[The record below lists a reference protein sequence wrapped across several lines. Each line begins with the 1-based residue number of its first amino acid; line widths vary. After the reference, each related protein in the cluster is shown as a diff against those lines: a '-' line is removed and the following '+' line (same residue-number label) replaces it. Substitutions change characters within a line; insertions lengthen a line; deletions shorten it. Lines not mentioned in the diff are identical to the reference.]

1 MPQGQNA
8 RSLTVAIMLFVAILL
23 PLGATSL
30 VIGTG
35 NDWITMGFGNNT
47 DDGHSFSVSAHAAF
61 DTGLSL
67 LFDLDGYTDQR
78 ETAMRY
84 STLSLSLS
92 YPFSFHPHPNLAL
105 TLSPLGGVH
114 LSGDLGLQALQNLL
128 HRILGRDE
136 VFLTEA
142 YDGVRAMV
150 TLGANA
156 QVSLTM
162 GSHRLGARVAATTVP
177 EWESRLDLSLLYQVE
192 EMLTVGVGYL
202 ARFDHDHHP
211 VRTLSVAQSQGLY
224 LFSSYHSPLL
234 NTAWAIWPETGFSWG
249 SFGID
254 VLAFTQPKRF
264 ATSDLSTVSG
274 IYYDRNGYQMRVS
287 GLLYRGFLLQV
298 HYSNGP
304 TEKGAALRR
313 NIGAW
318 SVGWQWEPFS
328 ASAFLRPSISLFAG
342 LKRYNLIKDYTTPVI
357 EAILPAIGIEAGVG
371 LGKKDAWIVG
381 DSAYHFRLAVALH
394 YTFESGSLVACDP
407 QWERIARPL
416 TLLFGLVLQIDHDLS
431 TE

>member
-35 NDWITMGFGNNT
+35 NVWITMGFGNNT

-254 VLAFTQPKRF
+254 VLAFTQPKRL
-264 ATSDLSTVSG
+264 AKADLSTVSG

-304 TEKGAALRR
+304 TEKGAPLRR

-328 ASAFLRPSISLFAG
+328 ASAFLRPSISL
-342 LKRYNLIKDYTTPVI
+342 
-357 EAILPAIGIEAGVG
+357 LPASSATTSSRSTDAHHRSHSACHRHRSRRG
-371 LGKKDAWIVG
+371 LDKKDAWIVG

-394 YTFESGSLVACDP
+394 YTFESGSLVASDP

>member
-211 VRTLSVAQSQGLY
+211 VRTLSVA
-224 LFSSYHSPLL
+224 H
-234 NTAWAIWPETGFSWG
+234 
-249 SFGID
+249 
-254 VLAFTQPKRF
+254 FTQPKRF

-342 LKRYNLIKDYTTPVI
+342 LKRYNLIHGSSATAPTTFASLSPCTTPSRV
-357 EAILPAIGIEAGVG
+357 APSSPVTPNGSVLHAPLP
-371 LGKKDAWIVG
+371 
-381 DSAYHFRLAVALH
+381 SSLAS
-394 YTFESGSLVACDP
+394 YS
-407 QWERIARPL
+407 R
-416 TLLFGLVLQIDHDLS
+416 S
-431 TE
+431 TTI